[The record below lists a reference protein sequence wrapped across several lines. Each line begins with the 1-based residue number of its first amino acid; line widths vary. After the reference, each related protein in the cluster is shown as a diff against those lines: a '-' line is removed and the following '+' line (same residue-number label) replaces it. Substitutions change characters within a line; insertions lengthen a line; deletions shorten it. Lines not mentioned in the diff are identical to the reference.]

1 MTRPLYYLPPMHR
14 LFLLLALLAPSLLAQ
29 DRPNILLIISDDQ
42 GYNDLGSAGSPD
54 IRTPNLDRM
63 AAEGVRLTSYY
74 SPFAF
79 CTPARGAILT
89 GRYPQRNGTYENFR
103 NDRVDDGYVYP
114 PDEYALSPE
123 RVLGMDVRE
132 VLLSNLLEKAG
143 YANGMFGKW
152 DLGQMRRYLPLQRG
166 FHDFYGFV
174 NTGIDYFT
182 HERYGVA
189 SMYRGNEP
197 TTEDKGAYT
206 TDLFERETLR
216 FLEEHKDQ
224 PWFVYLSYNAPHG
237 ASNLD
242 RWIRGMGPQAPGQ
255 YLDLYPSSHDKD
267 KSRRRNYMA
276 ATTAMDD
283 SIGNVLHKIEQLGQ
297 TKNTLV
303 IFVSD
308 NGGGGGSDNAPLRGR
323 KAWLFEGGVRV
334 PGIVKFP
341 GKIPAGKV
349 SDAFV
354 TGLEIFPTILAAAGV
369 EPPDGVTLDGY
380 NMLPTLNGEKS
391 PRSEMFWKNADDFA
405 ARVGKW
411 KLVSSERGSGLFDL
425 SEDIGERKDLAG
437 QLPEV
442 LSRVKGRYESWWLE
456 MEAAEPRGPYRD
468 Y

>member
-1 MTRPLYYLPPMHR
+1 MRR
-14 LFLLLALLAPSLLAQ
+14 LWILLAFACGLAAQ
-29 DRPNILLIISDDQ
+29 DRPNILLIVSDDQ
-42 GYNDLGSAGSPD
+42 GYADLGAAGSKD
-54 IRTPNLDRM
+54 IRTPNLDRI

-132 VLLSNLLEKAG
+132 VLISNLLEKAG

-152 DLGQMRRYLPLQRG
+152 DLGSLQRYLPLQRG

-182 HERYGVA
+182 HERYGVP
-189 SMYRGNEP
+189 SMFRGNEP
-197 TTEDKGAYT
+197 TTEDRGVYT
-206 TDLFERETLR
+206 TELFERETLR
-216 FLEEHKDQ
+216 FLNEHKDE

-242 RWIRGMGPQAPGQ
+242 PWIRGMGPQAPGQ
-255 YLDLYPSSHDKD
+255 YLDLYPSSPYKAE
-267 KSRRRNYMA
+267 SRRRNYMA

-283 SIGNVLHKIEQLGQ
+283 SIGNILRRIEQLGQ
-297 TKNTLV
+297 TDKTLV

-308 NGGGGGSDNAPLRGR
+308 NGGGGGSDNSPLRGR

-334 PGIVKFP
+334 PAIVKWP
-341 GKIPAGKV
+341 GRVPAGVV
-349 SDAFV
+349 SDTFV
-354 TGLEIFPTILAAAGV
+354 TGLEIFPTVLAAAGV
-369 EPPDGVTLDGY
+369 EPPDGVVIDGY
-380 NMLPTLNGEKS
+380 DMLATLNGAES
-391 PRSEMFWKNADDFA
+391 PRTEMFWKNADDYA
-405 ARVGKW
+405 ARIGNW
-411 KLVSSERGSGLFDL
+411 KLVSSGRGSGLFDL
-425 SEDIGERKDLAG
+425 SEDIGEQTDLASR
-437 QLPEV
+437 LPDV
-442 LSRVKGRYESWWLE
+442 LSRVQTRIQAWMAE

-468 Y
+468 F